1 MSTRIVHKRSAE
13 ANKKPQAADLAAGE
27 LAINTNDGKIFLK
40 KDDDTVVDTTRQ
52 IFDQDTSV
60 VTSDTGAGSITANVD
75 GVQKLQID
83 VDGVTVD
90 GPITV
95 NSKETL
101 FFNDA
106 DNDKYVAFQAPDSVD
121 HSYVVKLPPN
131 QPPQPGVLTLD
142 GRGNSEWG
150 RTDIFGG
157 NRIYV
162 SDEYGDDLNDGRT
175 LPVKTIKR
183 AAQLAA
189 SLGHKPDVDP
199 GVAAYDAK
207 RLLEDNRTYI
217 QKETIGFIEKNFVD
231 FDSNYD
237 SAKCERDIGYIIDA
251 ASYDLALGTN
261 YNAVYNGIAY
271 TRANSSYLQAYQ
283 NIQTVDAITFAK
295 GEANTALAGSAPA
308 QAASDAA
315 FDEVLDILQNG
326 TTSEAEPGDG
336 VADALVFPAASY
348 TTADEVNAKDQLQAN
363 RTFLQTE
370 IIAYIADNYPALEY
384 DSVKC
389 ARDVGYIVDALS
401 YDIMYGGNSATVRA
415 AESYFVGAASQLG
428 AGQATAT
435 SAAYAYLATVAGYV
449 ITENTSWTPLNQTV
463 SQDISGTA
471 ATATE
476 ATTADSL
483 VQIIEDV
490 ITAGDLTGLPA
501 VVNPDTSGEALASSF
516 TALQSAK
523 STIQTD
529 TITYITNTYNGFT
542 YNSATCERDVGLI
555 IDAVVYNLIL
565 GGNSK
570 AVAAGE
576 SYLSVSEVV
585 NNQKAETLYAIQFA
599 RDLSLA
605 IIKNE
610 TLPASYQNLLN
621 PITWPQASGILATA
635 RVTELFNTVYDIL
648 DTGTSPAVVEASF
661 YTIPITIVVSGG
673 DFYVDNPIII
683 PDKVSIVGDGIRA
696 VVIRPLNAN
705 KDMFR
710 VRDGAYMFGIT
721 FRDGLDASDVP
732 SYTFNWAIS
741 FDDPTDTSVD
751 RIGYFG
757 LSNEKPTITLSP
769 YVQNCSIISF
779 LGANGVWVDGAKVVT
794 PNVPVNNIE
803 VETPVDLSDGIPE
816 QGKSMV
822 ANAFTMISFGG
833 TGWLVSNDGYAQ
845 IVSCF
850 QIFCLT
856 GSWCQSGGY
865 LSITNSATNFG
876 VFALR
881 SSGYSSGSFEF
892 DRGIVAATGT
902 ENGVQTFTTVGTRR
916 EPISQYVI
924 QLHDASTDANLTQ
937 TFKQASTEVSFD
949 AATDFDV
956 NTEIFTI
963 VGHGFANGDRITYD
977 ANGNEPILGLVDQG
991 TYYVQV
997 SSTSAFLLFNDDGLA
1012 FPVNLTTPG
1021 TGTHK
1026 FLANV
1031 EEFFAENI
1039 VETHDDYQILVMDSD
1054 LYTFNPGDSIIGDTQ
1069 GFVSTAYVS
1078 SWNPTTKELIVSNE
1092 FSIIDEQPQKILFTS
1107 NSVIQL
1113 VDGSP
1118 VSYDVTSANTIAPG
1132 TYFTTTFRFLSTITD
1147 NLMQGANN
1155 ALGKRIKLHRP
1166 SIVNSSA
1173 HTWEFAGAGIDY
1185 NALPQNGGLGKG
1197 GIYQQYSELP
1207 GRVYS
1212 SGTNELG
1219 DFLVGDFITAENKTG
1234 NILFRTQ
1241 VSVGELTVL
1250 KLSLSDI
1257 EITEFSTD
1265 TGLGDNEPGGASN
1278 SRISTQ
1284 RAIRTFIA
1292 NRLGNVLDKQSSSN
1306 AVPGALVQLNSQGQ
1320 INQDLLPPARGVTT
1334 YNVEGYGE
1342 RLNLATQIPPIDVVS
1357 GDNASESYQ
1366 QISLELTGNVSVV
1379 AGETITQANSGATGL
1394 VKEDITN
1401 ENVIRLIEPFS
1412 GTFNTVDQLTGST
1425 SGSLGANSVPVDVG
1439 TENTIVDNYYLKTDT
1454 TSQFLVLEYGTT
1466 YDFTG
1471 VTSVTGANSGAQGT
1485 ITSGPIYGV
1494 AYSLDATTLD
1504 GGSGFTPAGAEQ
1516 TYLDVALTGG
1526 TGTGARAN
1534 ITVSSGAVT
1543 NVALSAGGTGYLVGD
1558 VLSADFNDIGGTEID
1573 PFSIEVLR
1581 ADTRLFINL
1590 TGNFIKFAATATS
1603 PEYIEDA
1610 NSTSV
1615 NISDQASSTTFAF
1628 DGQDQT
1634 LGGDVDYTNSTF
1646 NIPAHGLTDGEAIQY
1661 DNNGNLNIGN
1671 LVNQKTYYAK
1681 VLDTDNIEI
1690 YTNYAFTS
1698 GSKVLLGGSQTGT
1711 HNFIRYTVNVDN
1723 GTFYVPAHGFTTGEV
1738 IRYSSTTP
1746 PDGIENNGYYYIG
1759 SVTTN
1764 GFTLHTNRSDAIASV
1779 SGTTVGAISFGTTGT
1794 GSAELAIQNVSIV
1807 ATTNTSSTLEDNW
1820 GRIAQATFDASNI
1833 VSGVMSP
1840 SRLAATGSASE
1851 KTFLRGD
1858 SSWQYAVQNVRPAS
1872 GSPIT
1877 VSGDF
1882 FTESTTDYYYNSL
1895 TLDIDA
1901 VEGDKGTPAYTNAGI
1916 ASFNKTY
1923 FGVSENGSGQVT
1935 ILQGVIDA
1943 GTLDGYD
1950 STYFTDPNNLVGAV
1964 PVAKGGTG
1972 LTTYTQG
1979 DLIISG
1985 SNNSLTQL
1993 NIGASNSVLTSNGT
2007 VPSWSTSLTLGGTLT
2022 VSGATSVNDNTASTS
2037 TTTGA
2042 LKVAGGVGVQGAIY
2056 AGSIQNTPIGS
2067 TTASTGAFTTLTAS
2081 GAVTMNGTSAAIQI
2095 SPTGSGTV
2103 TIAPAGSLTLG
2114 STGVTT
2120 TVAGNVTIGNGA
2132 NTTTID
2138 PADLAISSTNTGTI
2152 DNVNIG
2158 ATTRGTGAFTTLTA
2172 NDQVTITDTTESI
2185 DFETGALVTSGGV
2198 GVGGALNTYGAVRF
2212 ANNVTGDILEAGGLT
2227 RLIVSNS
2234 GSAVTLRSSSNTP
2247 IHIRSN
2253 NSTTTGGITV
2263 NTDGTTTFNG
2273 DVSGASVSFTGNVQ
2287 HNGLTMTSGTD
2298 IDQLI
2303 TATVSLT
2310 LDDQWQD
2317 TGINGTDL
2325 ATGSYYVQIYANDVG
2340 VGGGHTDVYY
2350 SGVMSWYAGTTSETT
2365 YDEIVLNRAG
2375 SSVGNGALYVR
2386 LLRTSSN
2393 PDNLKLQLAGNT
2405 INTGA
2410 ANYVFKFRRLI

>member
-13 ANKKPQAADLAAGE
+13 ANKQPQAADLAAGE

-40 KDDDTVVDTTRQ
+40 KDDDTVVDTTKQ

-60 VTSDTGAGSITANVD
+60 VTSDTGTGSITANVD
-75 GVQKLQID
+75 GTQKLQITA
-83 VDGVTVD
+83 DGVTVD

-121 HSYVVKLPPN
+121 HSYVVKLPN
-131 QPPQPGVLTLD
+131 AQPPGPGVLSID
-142 GRGNSEWG
+142 GKGNSEWS

-199 GVAAYDAK
+199 GAAAYDAK

-237 SAKCERDIGYIIDA
+237 SAKCTRDIGYIIDA
-251 ASYDLALGTN
+251 ASYDLALETN
-261 YNAVYNGIAY
+261 FNAVYNGIAY
-271 TRANSSYLQAYQ
+271 TRASSGYLQAYQ
-283 NIQTVDAITFAK
+283 NIQTVGAITFAK
-295 GEANTALAGSAPA
+295 GEANTAITDGTASS
-308 QAASDAA
+308 ASDSA

-336 VADALVFPAASY
+336 VADALIFTASAAS
-348 TTADEVNAKDQLQAN
+348 TTDQINAKDQLQAN
-363 RTFLQTE
+363 KDFLKAE
-370 IIAYIADNYPALEY
+370 VIAYITANYTELTY

-401 YDIMYGGNSATVRA
+401 YDVLYGGNSATVRA

-428 AGQATAT
+428 AGQAAAT
-435 SAAYAYLATVAGYV
+435 IAAYDYLATIASYV
-449 ITENTSWTPLNQTV
+449 ITENVSWTPLNIAE
-463 SQDISGTA
+463 SQDISGTP

-476 ATTADSL
+476 ATTADGL

-501 VVNPDTSGEALASSF
+501 VTNPSLTGQALESSF
-516 TALQSAK
+516 TELQAAK

-565 GGNSK
+565 GGNNK
-570 AVAAGE
+570 AIEAGE
-576 SYLSVSEVV
+576 SYLSVAEVI
-585 NNQKAETLYAIQFA
+585 NNQKEETLYAIAFA

-610 TLPASYQNLLN
+610 TLPASYQNLLT
-621 PITWPQASGILATA
+621 PITWPQASGILATT

-648 DTGTSPAVVEASF
+648 NTGTSPTLVDSSF
-661 YTIPITIVVSGG
+661 YTIPITIIVSGG

-710 VRDGAYMFGIT
+710 VRNGAYMAGIT
-721 FRDGLDASDVP
+721 FRDGLDAQDVP
-732 SYTFNWAIS
+732 SYTFNWAVA

-757 LSNEKPTITLSP
+757 LSNTKPRITLSP

-779 LGANGVWVDGAKVVT
+779 LAANGVLVDGSKVVS
-794 PNVPVNNIE
+794 PNTPVNDIE
-803 VETPVDLSDGIPE
+803 AENPVAGDIPQ

-833 TGWLVSNDGYAQ
+833 TGWVVSNDGYAQ

-850 QIFCLT
+850 QIFCLN
-856 GSWCQSGGY
+856 GSWTQSGGY

-876 VFALR
+876 IFALR
-881 SSGYSSGSFEF
+881 SSGYSAGSFEF
-892 DRGIVAATGT
+892 DRGIIAATGT
-902 ENGVQTFTTVGTRR
+902 SDGIQTFTTVGTRR

-924 QLHDASTDANLTQ
+924 QLHDEGTDANITPN
-937 TFKQASTEVSFD
+937 FKQASSEITFD
-949 AATDFDV
+949 ASTDVDAS
-956 NTEIFTI
+956 TEIFTI
-963 VGHGFANGDRITYD
+963 AGHGLANGDKVTYD
-977 ANGNEPILGLVDQG
+977 SNGNEPILGLIDQAS
-991 TYYVQV
+991 YFVQV
-997 SSTSAFLLFNDDGLA
+997 SSTSAFLLFNDDGLS
-1012 FPVNLTTPG
+1012 FPVNVLDVG
-1021 TGTHK
+1021 LGTHK
-1026 FLANV
+1026 FVSNV
-1031 EEFFAENI
+1031 EEFFVENI
-1039 VETHDDYQILVMDSD
+1039 LETHDDYQSLTMASD
-1054 LYTFNPGDSIIGDTQ
+1054 LYTFNPGDLIVADTQ
-1069 GFVSTAYVS
+1069 GFASTGYVL
-1078 SWNPTTKELIVSNE
+1078 SWDTGTRELIVSNE
-1092 FSIIDEQPQKILFTS
+1092 FSIIDEQPQKILFTN
-1107 NSVIQL
+1107 NSVIQT
-1113 VDGSP
+1113 VDGSS
-1118 VSYDVTSANTIAPG
+1118 VSYDVDSATTLVPG
-1132 TYFTTTFRFLSTITD
+1132 SFFTTTFRFLSTITD
-1147 NLMQGANN
+1147 NTMQGANG
-1155 ALGKRIKLHRP
+1155 ALGQRIKMHRP

-1173 HTWEFAGAGIDY
+1173 HTWEFSGAGTDY
-1185 NALPQNGGLGKG
+1185 NALPQNGGLGRG
-1197 GIYQQYSELP
+1197 GIFEQYSELP

-1219 DFLVGDFITAENKTG
+1219 DFKVGDFITAENKTG

-1278 SRISTQ
+1278 ARISTQ

-1320 INQDLLPPARGVTT
+1320 INPDLLPPARGITT
-1334 YNVEGYGE
+1334 YSVEGYGE

-1357 GDNASESYQ
+1357 GDNASESYPQ
-1366 QISLELTGNVSVV
+1366 VQLDLTGSVTV
-1379 AGETITQANSGATGL
+1379 VTGETITQANSGATGI
-1394 VKEDITN
+1394 VKEGGTDTT
-1401 ENVIRLIEPFS
+1401 IRLIEPFS
-1412 GTFNTVDQLTGST
+1412 GTFNTTDELTGST
-1425 SGSLGANSVPVDVG
+1425 TGALGANSVPTDVG
-1439 TENTIVDNYYLKTDT
+1439 DETTIIDNYFLRSDT
-1454 TSQFLVLEYGTT
+1454 ASQFLVLQYGTT

-1471 VTSVTGANSGAQGT
+1471 ITTITGANSGAQAN
-1485 ITSGPIYGV
+1485 IASGPIYGV
-1494 AYSLDATTLD
+1494 AFTLDATSLD
-1504 GGSGFTPAGAEQ
+1504 GGSGFTPAGAEE
-1516 TYLDVALTGG
+1516 TYLDIALTGG

-1543 NVALSAGGTGYLVGD
+1543 NVDLTAGGTGYLVGD
-1558 VLSADFNDIGGTEID
+1558 TLSADFNDIGGTEID
-1573 PFSIEVLR
+1573 PFAIDISR
-1581 ADTRLFINL
+1581 SDTRLFVNL
-1590 TGNFIKFAATATS
+1590 TGNFIKFAATSTS

-1610 NSTSV
+1610 NATSV
-1615 NISDQASSTTFAF
+1615 NIADQAANTIFAF
-1628 DGQDQT
+1628 DGQDQS

-1646 NIPAHGLTDGEAIQY
+1646 TVTSHGFVDGDAIEY

-1671 LVNQKTYYAK
+1671 LVNQKTYWVK
-1681 VLDTDNIEI
+1681 VIDTDNFEI
-1690 YTNYAFTS
+1690 YNNYAFTS

-1711 HNFIRYTVNVDN
+1711 HNFIRYTVNVDT
-1723 GTFYVPAHGFTTGEV
+1723 GTFYVPGHGLTTGEV
-1738 IRYSSTTP
+1738 VRYSGTTP
-1746 PDGIENNGYYYIG
+1746 PDGIDNNGYYYIG

-1764 GFTLHTNRSDAIASV
+1764 GFTLHGNRSDAIASV

-1794 GSAELAIQNVSIV
+1794 GASSLRIQNVSIV
-1807 ATTNTSSTLEDNW
+1807 ATTNTSSTLEENW

-1840 SRLAATGSASE
+1840 SRLAATGSASN

-1858 SSWQYAVQNVRPAS
+1858 SAWAEAVQNVRPAT

-1882 FTESTTDYYYNSL
+1882 FTESTENFYYNSL

-1901 VEGDKGTPAYTNAGI
+1901 VEGDKGNPTYTNAGI
-1916 ASFNKTY
+1916 AAFNKTY
-1923 FGVSENGSGQVT
+1923 FTISETGNGQVT
-1935 ILQGVIDA
+1935 IKQGVIDA
-1943 GTLDGYD
+1943 GTLDGFD
-1950 STYFTDPNNLVGAV
+1950 STYFTDPNNLIGTVAVG
-1964 PVAKGGTG
+1964 KGGTG
-1972 LTTYTQG
+1972 LTTYSQG
-1979 DLIISG
+1979 DMIISG

-1993 NIGASNSVLTSNGT
+1993 NIGAANSILTSNG
-2007 VPSWSTSLTLGGTLT
+2007 VIPSWSTSLTLGGTLT
-2022 VSGATSVNDNTASTS
+2022 VSGVTSVNDTTASTS

-2042 LKVAGGVGVQGAIY
+2042 LKVAGGVGVAGALY
-2056 AGSIQNTPIGS
+2056 AGSIQDTPIGS
-2067 TTASTGAFTTLTAS
+2067 TTASTGSFTTLDATGIVTFN
-2081 GAVTMNGTSAAIQI
+2081 GANQVVEMV
-2095 SPTGSGTV
+2095 PTGAGSQV
-2103 TIAPAGSLTLG
+2103 ILQPAGSLTLG
-2114 STGVTT
+2114 TTGVDAALLGNITIGR
-2120 TVAGNVTIGNGA
+2120 VAG
-2132 NTTTID
+2132 TTTIN
-2138 PADLAISSTNTGTI
+2138 PTDLSISSTNTGTI
-2152 DNVNIG
+2152 DNIEIG
-2158 ATTRGTGAFTTLTA
+2158 GTTAVDGTFDVLTGDTLSVTDSATVGTTLDVTGDLTAGGLENTPIGGSTRNTGAFTTLTA
-2172 NDQVTITDTTESI
+2172 NGATT
-2185 DFETGALVTSGGV
+2185 FTAGTSS
-2198 GVGGALNTYGAVRF
+2198 T
-2212 ANNVTGDILEAGGLT
+2212 
-2227 RLIVSNS
+2227 
-2234 GSAVTLRSSSNTP
+2234 
-2247 IHIRSN
+2247 
-2253 NSTTTGGITV
+2253 STTTGAVVITGGLGV
-2263 NTDGTTTFNG
+2263 SENINADNITTSDFTATNGVTLSTGTN
-2273 DVSGASVSFTGNVQ
+2273 
-2287 HNGLTMTSGTD
+2287 
-2298 IDQLI
+2298 IDQL
-2303 TATVSLT
+2303 TQFTVNLT
-2310 LDDQWQD
+2310 LSELWQD
-2317 TGINGTDL
+2317 TGISNTDL
-2325 ATGSYYVQIYANDVG
+2325 ATGSYYVQVYANDVG

-2350 SGVMSWYAGTTSETT
+2350 SGIMSWYAGTTSETT

-2410 ANYVFKFRRLI
+2410 ANYVFKFRRLM